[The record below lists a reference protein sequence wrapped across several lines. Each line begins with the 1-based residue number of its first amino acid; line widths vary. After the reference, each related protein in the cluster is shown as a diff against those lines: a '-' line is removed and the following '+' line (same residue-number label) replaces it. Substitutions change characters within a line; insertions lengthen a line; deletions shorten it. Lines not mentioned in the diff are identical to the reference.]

1 MMPDCK
7 WVFNLHA
14 VYMQNA
20 YGKINFSKTFEKAV
34 EKVKEY
40 NTKLGETLCIV
51 KQVGGECIV
60 AVCDMLT
67 QHVHKNLP
75 QADDSVYVDATSNL
89 DGQDSKLIIFTTYSP
104 GDGLPLGFIVTLSSL
119 RKCLLLPLKCSRK
132 FFQIMHFIAWEK
144 VKVKKIS

>member
-7 WVFNLHA
+7 LVFNLLA

-20 YGKINFSKTFEKAV
+20 YGRINFSKTFEKAV

-40 NTKLGETLCIV
+40 NTKLGETLCNV

-67 QHVHKNLP
+67 HRVHK
-75 QADDSVYVDATSNL
+75 Q
-89 DGQDSKLIIFTTYSP
+89 SP
-104 GDGLPLGFIVTLSSL
+104 ENAQFFL
-119 RKCLLLPLKCSRK
+119 RT
-132 FFQIMHFIAWEK
+132 
-144 VKVKKIS
+144 